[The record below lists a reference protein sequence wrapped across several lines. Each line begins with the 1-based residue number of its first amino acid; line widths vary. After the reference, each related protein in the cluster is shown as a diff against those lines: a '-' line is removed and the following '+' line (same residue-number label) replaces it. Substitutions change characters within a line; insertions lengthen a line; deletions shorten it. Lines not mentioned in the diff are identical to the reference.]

1 MSLLSNP
8 RPLAFVMNAP
18 VAANFSV
25 ANGLISISGL
35 TDAFP
40 KFSTLRLLTEG
51 LEESQVAQ
59 TSNFSV
65 AFTAANNT
73 TYALNV
79 TGVNTLTGLT
89 EARKVSFTSDATGT
103 AAEIAGALVNLVNSL
118 PFGATATGTG
128 TPVTISGP
136 ASLVVVN
143 AGNTTVTSGNATI
156 APNGTPSV
164 AITQSIAQSGTPSV
178 AIAGTTTVTITTAAA
193 HGLLPGDV
201 VNLALNAG
209 GTDTGF
215 IDLRPGANQTPALSV
230 TNVIIASVPTATTFT
245 LQGVQAGAI
254 GGGAYNGSNNDR
266 TLTITTLNVVTVTTL
281 AAHGL
286 VVGNAVSVS
295 GIATMT
301 VNGGASFTSLVR
313 SVPATDKLVL
323 LGAGNFST
331 NSGTIVITQVSQP
344 AKGYNYGTKVGTGV
358 NSEWR
363 AADGSGAV
371 TAGQGYTLL
380 GLEYANDVV
389 DSISIRQ
396 AQSQQVYIL
405 LNEGA
410 VGYGASVKALQEILN
425 NWAPNT
431 TLANPASI
439 AP

>member
-35 TDAFP
+35 TDALP

-65 AFTAANNT
+65 AFTAAAST

-89 EARKVSFTSDATGT
+89 EARKVSFTSGVTFS
-103 AAEIAGALVNLVNSL
+103 AAGIAAALVNLVNSL

-128 TPVTISGP
+128 TPVTISGL
-136 ASLVVVN
+136 ASLVVVD
-143 AGNTTVTSGNATI
+143 AGNTTVTSGNAVI
-156 APNGTPSV
+156 APNATPST
-164 AITQSIAQSGTPSV
+164 AITQSIALVAFPSV
-178 AIAGTTTVTITTAAA
+178 AQVSGVITVTTAAA

-201 VNLALNAG
+201 VDLG
-209 GTDTGF
+209 GTFTGF
-215 IDLRPGANQTPALSV
+215 TFTDVRPGALQTAIGTAS
-230 TNVIIASVPTATTFT
+230 NVIIASVPTATTFT
-245 LQGVQAGAI
+245 LQGIVGSGTHTAGT
-254 GGGAYNGSNNDR
+254 G
-266 TLTITTLNVVTVTTL
+266 TLTTKNVVTVTTL

-295 GIATMT
+295 GVATLT
-301 VNGGASFTSLVR
+301 VNGGAAFTSLVR

-323 LGAGNFST
+323 LGAGNGST
-331 NSGTIVITQVSQP
+331 NSGTIVITRIPQP

-371 TAGQGYTLL
+371 TANQGYTLL
-380 GLEYANDVV
+380 GLDYANDVV
-389 DSISIRQ
+389 DNISIRQ

-410 VGYGASVKALQEILN
+410 TGYGASVKALQEILS

>member
-25 ANGLISISGL
+25 ANGIINIAGL
-35 TDAFP
+35 TDALP
-40 KFSTLRLLTEG
+40 KFSSLRLLTDG

-59 TSNFSV
+59 PSVFSV
-65 AFTAANNT
+65 AFTAAAST
-73 TYALNV
+73 TYAINV
-79 TGVNTLTGLT
+79 TGVNTLTGLVET
-89 EARKVSFTSDATGT
+89 RPVSFTSDATGT
-103 AAEIAGALVNLVNSL
+103 AGEIAAGLVALVNAL
-118 PFGATATGTG
+118 PFGATATGSG

-136 ASLVVVN
+136 AGLLVVN
-143 AGNTTVTSGNATI
+143 AGNTTVTSGNATF

-164 AITQSIAQSGTPSV
+164 AITQSIAAASAPAV
-178 AIAGTTTVTITTAAA
+178 AGTTTVTVTTAAA

-201 VNLALNAG
+201 VNLAGAATFL
-209 GTDTGF
+209 F
-215 IDLRPGANQTPALSV
+215 IDTRPGSNQTASAGV
-230 TNVIIASVPTATTFT
+230 SNVVIASVPTPTTFT
-245 LQGVQAGAI
+245 LQGVEG
-254 GGGAYNGSNNDR
+254 NGLVDSGS
-266 TLTITTLNVVTVTTL
+266 LTITTVNVVTVTTL

-286 VVGNAVSVS
+286 VAGNAVSVS

-344 AKGYNYGTKVGTGV
+344 AKGYDYGTKVGTGV

-371 TAGQGYTLL
+371 TPGQGYTLL
-380 GLEYANDVV
+380 GLDYANDVV
-389 DSISIRQ
+389 DNISIRQ

-405 LNEGA
+405 LNESA
-410 VGYGASVKALQEILN
+410 AGYGASVKALQEILN
-425 NWAPNT
+425 NWSPNT

>member
-25 ANGLISISGL
+25 ANGIINIAGL
-35 TDAFP
+35 TDALP
-40 KFSTLRLLTEG
+40 KFSSLRLLTDG

-59 TSNFSV
+59 PSAFSV

-73 TYALNV
+73 TYAINV
-79 TGVNTLTGLT
+79 TGVNTLTGLVET
-89 EARKVSFTSDATGT
+89 RPVSFTSDATGT
-103 AAEIAGALVNLVNSL
+103 AGEIAAGLVALVNAL
-118 PFGATATGTG
+118 PFGATATGSG

-136 ASLVVVN
+136 AGLLVVN
-143 AGNTTVTSGNATI
+143 AGNTTVTSGNATF

-164 AITQSIAQSGTPSV
+164 AITQSIAPNGTPATAV
-178 AIAGTTTVTITTAAA
+178 AGTATVTVTTAAA

-201 VNLALNAG
+201 VDLAGAATFLFV
-209 GTDTGF
+209 DV
-215 IDLRPGANQTPALSV
+215 RPGSLQTAAATV
-230 TNVIIASVPTATTFT
+230 DNVIVASVPTSTTFT
-245 LQGVQAGAI
+245 LQGVRGN
-254 GGGAYNGSNNDR
+254 GGTNSG
-266 TLTITTLNVVTVTTL
+266 TLTITTKNVVTVTTL

-323 LGAGNFST
+323 LGAGNGST

-344 AKGYNYGTKVGTGV
+344 AKGYDYGTKVGSGV

-371 TAGQGYTLL
+371 TAAQGYTLL
-380 GLEYANDVV
+380 GLDYANDVV
-389 DSISIRQ
+389 DNISIRQ

-405 LNEGA
+405 LNESA
-410 VGYGASVKALQEILN
+410 AGYGDSVKALQEILN
-425 NWAPNT
+425 NWSPNT

>member
-25 ANGLISISGL
+25 ANGIINIAGL
-35 TDAFP
+35 TDALP
-40 KFSTLRLLTEG
+40 KFSSLRLLTDG

-59 TSNFSV
+59 PSAFSV

-73 TYALNV
+73 TYAINV
-79 TGVNTLTGLT
+79 TGVNTLTGLVET
-89 EARKVSFTSDATGT
+89 RPVSFTSDATGT
-103 AAEIAGALVNLVNSL
+103 AGEIAAGLVALVNAL
-118 PFGATATGTG
+118 PFGATATGSG

-136 ASLVVVN
+136 AGLLVVN
-143 AGNTTVTSGNATI
+143 AGNTTVTSGNATF
-156 APNGTPSV
+156 APNGTPSI
-164 AITQSIAQSGTPSV
+164 AITQSIAATGAPAV
-178 AIAGTTTVTITTAAA
+178 AGTTTVTVTTAAA

-201 VNLALNAG
+201 VDLAGAATFL
-209 GTDTGF
+209 F
-215 IDLRPGANQTPALSV
+215 IDTRPGSNQTASAGV
-230 TNVIIASVPTATTFT
+230 SNVVIASVPTPTTFT
-245 LQGVQAGAI
+245 LQGVEG
-254 GGGAYNGSNNDR
+254 NGLVDSGS
-266 TLTITTLNVVTVTTL
+266 LTITTVNVVTVTTL

-286 VVGNAVSVS
+286 VAGNAVSVS

-323 LGAGNFST
+323 LGAGNGST

-344 AKGYNYGTKVGTGV
+344 AKGYDYGTKVGSGV

-371 TAGQGYTLL
+371 TAAQGYTLL
-380 GLEYANDVV
+380 GLDYANDVV
-389 DSISIRQ
+389 DNISIRQ

-405 LNEGA
+405 LNESA
-410 VGYGASVKALQEILN
+410 AGYGDSVKALQEILN
-425 NWAPNT
+425 NWSPNT

>member
-40 KFSTLRLLTEG
+40 KFSTLRLLTDG

-65 AFTAANNT
+65 AFTAAAST

-89 EARKVSFTSDATGT
+89 EARKVSFTSGVTFS
-103 AAEIAGALVNLVNSL
+103 AAGIAAALVNLVNAL

-128 TPVTISGP
+128 TPVTISGA
-136 ASLVVVN
+136 ASLVVVD

-156 APNGTPSV
+156 APNGTASV
-164 AITQSIAQSGTPSV
+164 AITQVLNAAAAPAATPGAV
-178 AIAGTTTVTITTAAA
+178 VTITTAAA

-201 VNLALNAG
+201 VDLG
-209 GTDTGF
+209 GAFTGF
-215 IDLRPGANQTPALSV
+215 NFIDVRPGANQTASATV
-230 TNVIIASVPTATTFT
+230 SNVIVATVPTSTTFT
-245 LQGVQAGAI
+245 LQGVQGT
-254 GGGAYNGSNNDR
+254 GTHSSGTG
-266 TLTITTLNVVTVTTL
+266 TITTKNVVTVTTL
-281 AAHGL
+281 AAHNL
-286 VVGNAVSVS
+286 SVGNAVNVS
-295 GIATMT
+295 AIATLT

-323 LGAGNFST
+323 LGAGNGST
-331 NSGTIVITQVSQP
+331 NSGTIVITRIAQP
-344 AKGYNYGTKVGTGV
+344 AKGYSYGTKVGTGV

-371 TAGQGYTLL
+371 TANQGYTLL

-410 VGYGASVKALQEILN
+410 TGYGASVKALQEILN

-431 TLANPASI
+431 TLANPASV

>member
-18 VAANFSV
+18 VATNFSV

-40 KFSTLRLLTEG
+40 KFSTLRLLTDG

-65 AFTAANNT
+65 VFSAAAST

-89 EARKVSFTSDATGT
+89 EARKVSFTSGVTFSAAGIAT
-103 AAEIAGALVNLVNSL
+103 ALINLVKSL
-118 PFGATATGTG
+118 PFGATATGT
-128 TPVTISGP
+128 TSPFTISGA

-143 AGNTTVTSGNATI
+143 AGNTTVTSGNTI
-156 APNGTPSV
+156 SPAPS
-164 AITQSIAQSGTPSV
+164 AITQSITAVAFPAAAVSG
-178 AIAGTTTVTITTAAA
+178 TTVTITTAAA

-201 VNLALNAG
+201 VDLG
-209 GTDTGF
+209 GVFTGF
-215 IDLRPGANQTPALSV
+215 SFIDVRPGANQTGAGTVS
-230 TNVIIASVPTATTFT
+230 NVIVATVPSTTTFT
-245 LQGVQAGAI
+245 LQGVQGSGTHTAGT
-254 GGGAYNGSNNDR
+254 G
-266 TLTITTLNVVTVTTL
+266 TITTKNVVTVTS
-281 AAHGL
+281 ASHGL
-286 VVGNAVSVS
+286 SVGNAVTIS
-295 GIATMT
+295 GLVGLN
-301 VNGGASFTSLVR
+301 VNGGTSFTSLIR
-313 SVPATDKLVL
+313 SVPSTGSYVL
-323 LGAGNFST
+323 LGAGNGT
-331 NSGTIVITQVSQP
+331 ANSGTIAGALIPQP

-371 TAGQGYTLL
+371 TANQGYTLL

-405 LNEGA
+405 LNEA
-410 VGYGASVKALQEILN
+410 ATGYGASVKALQEILN

-431 TLANPASI
+431 TLANPASV

>member
-25 ANGLISISGL
+25 ANGIINIAGL
-35 TDAFP
+35 TDALP
-40 KFSTLRLLTEG
+40 KFSSLRLLTDG

-59 TSNFSV
+59 PSVFSV

-73 TYALNV
+73 TYAINV
-79 TGVNTLTGLT
+79 TGVNTLTGLVET
-89 EARKVSFTSDATGT
+89 RPVSFTSDATGT
-103 AAEIAGALVNLVNSL
+103 AGEIAAGLVALVNAL
-118 PFGATATGTG
+118 PFGATATGSG

-136 ASLVVVN
+136 AGLLVVN
-143 AGNTTVTSGNATI
+143 AGNTTVTSGNATF

-164 AITQSIAQSGTPSV
+164 AITQSIAAASAPAV
-178 AIAGTTTVTITTAAA
+178 AGTTTVTVTTAAA

-201 VNLALNAG
+201 VNLAGAATFL
-209 GTDTGF
+209 F
-215 IDLRPGANQTPALSV
+215 IDTRPGSNQTASAGV
-230 TNVIIASVPTATTFT
+230 SNVVIASVPTPTTFT
-245 LQGVQAGAI
+245 LQGVEG
-254 GGGAYNGSNNDR
+254 NGLVDSGS
-266 TLTITTLNVVTVTTL
+266 LTITTVNVVTVTTL

-286 VVGNAVSVS
+286 VAGNAVSVS

-344 AKGYNYGTKVGTGV
+344 AKGYDYGTKVGTGV

-371 TAGQGYTLL
+371 TAAQGYTLL
-380 GLEYANDVV
+380 GLDYANDVV
-389 DSISIRQ
+389 DNISIRQ

-405 LNEGA
+405 LNESA
-410 VGYGASVKALQEILN
+410 AGYGDSVKALQEILN
-425 NWAPNT
+425 NWSPNT

>member
-25 ANGLISISGL
+25 ANGIINIAGL
-35 TDAFP
+35 TDALP
-40 KFSTLRLLTEG
+40 KFSSLRLLTDG

-59 TSNFSV
+59 PSVFSV

-73 TYALNV
+73 TYAINV
-79 TGVNTLTGLT
+79 TGVNTLTGLVET
-89 EARKVSFTSDATGT
+89 RPVSFTSDATGT
-103 AAEIAGALVNLVNSL
+103 AGEIAAGLVALVNAL
-118 PFGATATGTG
+118 PFGATATGSG

-136 ASLVVVN
+136 AGLLVVN
-143 AGNTTVTSGNATI
+143 AGNTTVTSGNATF
-156 APNGTPSV
+156 APNGTPSI
-164 AITQSIAQSGTPSV
+164 AITQSIAAASAPAV
-178 AIAGTTTVTITTAAA
+178 AGTTTVTVTTAAA

-201 VNLALNAG
+201 VNLAGAATFL
-209 GTDTGF
+209 F
-215 IDLRPGANQTPALSV
+215 IDTRPGSNQTASAAV
-230 TNVIIASVPTATTFT
+230 SNVVIASVPTPTTFT
-245 LQGVQAGAI
+245 LQGVEG
-254 GGGAYNGSNNDR
+254 NGLVDSGS
-266 TLTITTLNVVTVTTL
+266 LTITTVNVVTVTTL

-286 VVGNAVSVS
+286 VAGNAVSVS

-344 AKGYNYGTKVGTGV
+344 AKGYDYGTKVGSGV

-371 TAGQGYTLL
+371 TAAQGYTLL
-380 GLEYANDVV
+380 GLDYANDVV
-389 DSISIRQ
+389 DNISIRQ

-405 LNEGA
+405 LNESA
-410 VGYGASVKALQEILN
+410 AGYGDSVKALQEILN
-425 NWAPNT
+425 NWSPNT

>member
-25 ANGLISISGL
+25 ANGIINIAGL
-35 TDAFP
+35 TDALP
-40 KFSTLRLLTEG
+40 KFSSLRLLTDG

-59 TSNFSV
+59 PSVFSV

-73 TYALNV
+73 TYAINV
-79 TGVNTLTGLT
+79 TGVNTLTGLVET
-89 EARKVSFTSDATGT
+89 RPVSFTSDATGT
-103 AAEIAGALVNLVNSL
+103 AGEIAAGLVALVNAL
-118 PFGATATGTG
+118 PFGATATGSG

-136 ASLVVVN
+136 AGLLVVN
-143 AGNTTVTSGNATI
+143 AGNTTVTSGNATF

-164 AITQSIAQSGTPSV
+164 AITQSIAPNGTPATAV
-178 AIAGTTTVTITTAAA
+178 AGTTTVTVTTAAA

-201 VNLALNAG
+201 VDLAGAATFL
-209 GTDTGF
+209 F
-215 IDLRPGANQTPALSV
+215 IDTRPGSLQTAAATV
-230 TNVIIASVPTATTFT
+230 NNVIVASVPTSTTFT
-245 LQGVQAGAI
+245 LQGVLGNGGTNSGA
-254 GGGAYNGSNNDR
+254 
-266 TLTITTLNVVTVTTL
+266 LTITTKNVVTVTTL

-286 VVGNAVSVS
+286 VAGNAVSVS
-295 GIATMT
+295 GIATLT

-323 LGAGNFST
+323 LGAGNGST

-344 AKGYNYGTKVGTGV
+344 AKGYDYGTKVGSGV

-380 GLEYANDVV
+380 GLDYANDVV
-389 DSISIRQ
+389 DNISIRQ

-410 VGYGASVKALQEILN
+410 AGYGDSVKALQEILN
-425 NWAPNT
+425 NWSPNT

>member
-25 ANGLISISGL
+25 ANGIINIAGL
-35 TDAFP
+35 TDALP
-40 KFSTLRLLTEG
+40 KFSSLRLLTDG

-59 TSNFSV
+59 PSAFSV

-73 TYALNV
+73 TYAINV
-79 TGVNTLTGLT
+79 TGVNTLTGLVET
-89 EARKVSFTSDATGT
+89 RPVSFTSDATGT
-103 AAEIAGALVNLVNSL
+103 AGEIAAGLVALVNAL
-118 PFGATATGTG
+118 PFGATATGSG

-136 ASLVVVN
+136 AGLLVVN
-143 AGNTTVTSGNATI
+143 AGNTTVTSGNATF

-164 AITQSIAQSGTPSV
+164 AITQSIAAASAPAV
-178 AIAGTTTVTITTAAA
+178 AGTTTVTVTTAAA

-201 VNLALNAG
+201 VNLAGAATFL
-209 GTDTGF
+209 F
-215 IDLRPGANQTPALSV
+215 IDTRPGSNQTASAGV
-230 TNVIIASVPTATTFT
+230 SNVVIASVPTPTTFT
-245 LQGVQAGAI
+245 LQGVEGNGLVDAG
-254 GGGAYNGSNNDR
+254 S
-266 TLTITTLNVVTVTTL
+266 LTITTVNVVTVTTL

-286 VVGNAVSVS
+286 VAGNAVSVS

-344 AKGYNYGTKVGTGV
+344 AKGYDYGTKVGTGV

-371 TAGQGYTLL
+371 TPGQGYTLL
-380 GLEYANDVV
+380 GLDYANDVV
-389 DSISIRQ
+389 DNISIRQ

-405 LNEGA
+405 LNESA
-410 VGYGASVKALQEILN
+410 AGYGDSVKALQEILN
-425 NWAPNT
+425 NWSPNT

>member
-25 ANGLISISGL
+25 ANGIINIAGL
-35 TDAFP
+35 TDALP
-40 KFSTLRLLTEG
+40 KFSSLRLLTDG

-59 TSNFSV
+59 PSVFSV

-73 TYALNV
+73 TYAINV
-79 TGVNTLTGLT
+79 TGVNTLTGLVET
-89 EARKVSFTSDATGT
+89 RPVSFTSDATGT
-103 AAEIAGALVNLVNSL
+103 AGEIAAGLVALVNAL
-118 PFGATATGTG
+118 PFGATATGSG

-136 ASLVVVN
+136 AGLLVVN
-143 AGNTTVTSGNATI
+143 AGNTTVTSGNATF
-156 APNGTPSV
+156 APNGTPSI
-164 AITQSIAQSGTPSV
+164 AITQSIAAASAPAV
-178 AIAGTTTVTITTAAA
+178 AGTTTVTVTTAAA

-201 VNLALNAG
+201 VNLAGAATFL
-209 GTDTGF
+209 F
-215 IDLRPGANQTPALSV
+215 IDTRPGSLQTAAATV
-230 TNVIIASVPTATTFT
+230 NNVIVASVPTSTTFT
-245 LQGVQAGAI
+245 LQGVRG
-254 GGGAYNGSNNDR
+254 NGSTNSGS
-266 TLTITTLNVVTVTTL
+266 LTITTKNVVTVTTL

-286 VVGNAVSVS
+286 AVGNAVNVS

-323 LGAGNFST
+323 LGAGNGST

-344 AKGYNYGTKVGTGV
+344 AKGYDYGTKVGSGV

-380 GLEYANDVV
+380 GLDYANDVV
-389 DSISIRQ
+389 DNISIRQ

-410 VGYGASVKALQEILN
+410 AGYGDSVKALQEILN
-425 NWAPNT
+425 NWSPNT

>member
-25 ANGLISISGL
+25 ANGIINIAGL
-35 TDAFP
+35 TDALP
-40 KFSTLRLLTEG
+40 KFSSLRLLTDG

-59 TSNFSV
+59 PSAFSV

-73 TYALNV
+73 TYAINV
-79 TGVNTLTGLT
+79 TGVNTLTGLVET
-89 EARKVSFTSDATGT
+89 RPVSFTSDATGT
-103 AAEIAGALVNLVNSL
+103 AGEIAAGLVALVNAL
-118 PFGATATGTG
+118 PFGATATGSG

-136 ASLVVVN
+136 AGLLVVN
-143 AGNTTVTSGNATI
+143 AGNTTVTSGNATF
-156 APNGTPSV
+156 APNGTPSI
-164 AITQSIAQSGTPSV
+164 AITQSIAATGAPAV
-178 AIAGTTTVTITTAAA
+178 AGTTTVTVTTAAA

-201 VNLALNAG
+201 VNLAGAATFL
-209 GTDTGF
+209 F
-215 IDLRPGANQTPALSV
+215 IDTRPGSNQTASAGV
-230 TNVIIASVPTATTFT
+230 SNVVIASVPTPTTFT
-245 LQGVQAGAI
+245 LQGVEG
-254 GGGAYNGSNNDR
+254 NGLVDSGS
-266 TLTITTLNVVTVTTL
+266 LTITTVNVVTVTTL

-313 SVPATDKLVL
+313 SVPAADKLVL
-323 LGAGNFST
+323 LGAGNGST

-344 AKGYNYGTKVGTGV
+344 AKGYDYGTKVGSGV

-371 TAGQGYTLL
+371 TAAQGYTLL
-380 GLEYANDVV
+380 GLDYANDVV
-389 DSISIRQ
+389 DNISIRQ

-405 LNEGA
+405 LNESA
-410 VGYGASVKALQEILN
+410 AGYGDSVKALQEILN
-425 NWAPNT
+425 NWSPNT

>member
-65 AFTAANNT
+65 AFTAAAST
-73 TYALNV
+73 TYAINV

-89 EARKVSFTSDATGT
+89 ESRQVSFTSGVTFS
-103 AAEIAGALVNLVNSL
+103 AAGIAGALVNLVNSL

-136 ASLVVVN
+136 ASLVVAD
-143 AGNTTVTSGNATI
+143 AGNTTVTSANATI

-164 AITQSIAQSGTPSV
+164 AITQSIAPSGTAALAV
-178 AIAGTTTVTITTAAA
+178 AGTTTVTVTTSAA

-201 VNLALNAG
+201 VDLAGAATFL
-209 GTDTGF
+209 F
-215 IDLRPGANQTPALSV
+215 IDTRPGGNQTPVATAS
-230 TNVIIASVPTATTFT
+230 NVIVATVPTSTTFT
-245 LQGVQAGAI
+245 LQGVQGN
-254 GGGAYNGSNNDR
+254 GGTNSG
-266 TLTITTLNVVTVTTL
+266 TLTITTKNVVTVTTL

-286 VVGNAVSVS
+286 SVGNAVNVS
-295 GIATMT
+295 GIATLT

-323 LGAGNFST
+323 LGAGNGST
-331 NSGTIVITQVSQP
+331 NSGTIVITQIAQP

-380 GLEYANDVV
+380 GLEYANDVA

>member
-25 ANGLISISGL
+25 ANGIINIAGL
-35 TDAFP
+35 TDALP
-40 KFSTLRLLTEG
+40 KFSSLRLLTDG

-59 TSNFSV
+59 PSAFSV

-73 TYALNV
+73 TYAINV
-79 TGVNTLTGLT
+79 TGVNTLTGLVET
-89 EARKVSFTSDATGT
+89 RPVSFTSDATGT
-103 AAEIAGALVNLVNSL
+103 AGEIAAGLVALVNAL
-118 PFGATATGTG
+118 PFGATATGSG

-136 ASLVVVN
+136 AGLLVVN
-143 AGNTTVTSGNATI
+143 AGNTTVTSGNATF
-156 APNGTPSV
+156 APNGTPSI
-164 AITQSIAQSGTPSV
+164 AITQSIAAASAPAV
-178 AIAGTTTVTITTAAA
+178 AGTTTVTVTTAAA

-201 VNLALNAG
+201 VNLAGAATFL
-209 GTDTGF
+209 F
-215 IDLRPGANQTPALSV
+215 IDTRPGSNQTASAGV
-230 TNVIIASVPTATTFT
+230 SNVVIASVPTPTTFT
-245 LQGVQAGAI
+245 LQGVEG
-254 GGGAYNGSNNDR
+254 NGLVDSGS
-266 TLTITTLNVVTVTTL
+266 LTITTKNVVTVTTL

-323 LGAGNFST
+323 LGAGNGST

-344 AKGYNYGTKVGTGV
+344 AKGYDYGTKVGSGV

-380 GLEYANDVV
+380 GLDYANDVV
-389 DSISIRQ
+389 DNISIRQ

-405 LNEGA
+405 LNESA
-410 VGYGASVKALQEILN
+410 AGYGDSVKALQEILN
-425 NWAPNT
+425 NWSPNT

>member
-25 ANGLISISGL
+25 ANGIINIAGL
-35 TDAFP
+35 TDALP
-40 KFSTLRLLTEG
+40 KFSSLRLLTDG

-59 TSNFSV
+59 PSVFSV

-73 TYALNV
+73 TYAINV
-79 TGVNTLTGLT
+79 TGVNTLTGLVET
-89 EARKVSFTSDATGT
+89 RPVSFTSDATGT
-103 AAEIAGALVNLVNSL
+103 AGEIAAGLVALVNAL
-118 PFGATATGTG
+118 PFGATATGSG

-136 ASLVVVN
+136 AGLLVVN
-143 AGNTTVTSGNATI
+143 AGNTTVTSGNATF
-156 APNGTPSV
+156 APNGTPSI
-164 AITQSIAQSGTPSV
+164 AITQSIAAASAPAV
-178 AIAGTTTVTITTAAA
+178 AGTTTVTVTTAAA

-201 VNLALNAG
+201 VNLAGAATFL
-209 GTDTGF
+209 F
-215 IDLRPGANQTPALSV
+215 IDTRPGSNQTASAGV
-230 TNVIIASVPTATTFT
+230 SNVVIASVPTPTTFT
-245 LQGVQAGAI
+245 LQGVEG
-254 GGGAYNGSNNDR
+254 NGLVDSGS
-266 TLTITTLNVVTVTTL
+266 LTITTVNVVTVTTL

-323 LGAGNFST
+323 LGAGNGST

-344 AKGYNYGTKVGTGV
+344 AKGYDYGTKVGSGV

-371 TAGQGYTLL
+371 TAAQGYTLL
-380 GLEYANDVV
+380 GLDYANDVV
-389 DSISIRQ
+389 DNISIRQ

-405 LNEGA
+405 LNESA
-410 VGYGASVKALQEILN
+410 AGYGDSVKALQEILN
-425 NWAPNT
+425 NWSPNT

>member
-18 VAANFSV
+18 VATNFSV

-35 TDAFP
+35 TDALP

-65 AFTAANNT
+65 AFTAAAST

-89 EARKVSFTSDATGT
+89 EARKVSFTSGVTFS
-103 AAEIAGALVNLVNSL
+103 AAGIAAALVNLVNSL
-118 PFGATATGTG
+118 PFGATATGTSS
-128 TPVTISGP
+128 PVTISGP
-136 ASLVVVN
+136 AGLVVSNV
-143 AGNTTVTSGNATI
+143 GNTTVTSGNPVI
-156 APNGTPSV
+156 APNATPGT
-164 AITQSIAQSGTPSV
+164 AITQVLNAAAAP
-178 AIAGTTTVTITTAAA
+178 AAAGTTTVTITTAAA

-201 VNLALNAG
+201 VDLG
-209 GTDTGF
+209 GAFTGF
-215 IDLRPGANQTPALSV
+215 TFTDVRPGALQTAIGTAS
-230 TNVIIASVPTATTFT
+230 NVIVATVPTSTTFT
-245 LQGVQAGAI
+245 LQGIIGAGTHAS
-254 GGGAYNGSNNDR
+254 GTG
-266 TLTITTLNVVTVTTL
+266 TITTKNVVTVTTL

-286 VVGNAVSVS
+286 VAGNAVSVS
-295 GIATMT
+295 DIATMT
-301 VNGGASFTSLVR
+301 VNGGAAFTSLVR

-323 LGAGNFST
+323 LGAANAST
-331 NSGTIVITQVSQP
+331 NTGTIVITRIPQP

-380 GLEYANDVV
+380 GLDYANDVV
-389 DSISIRQ
+389 DNISIRQ

-410 VGYGASVKALQEILN
+410 TGYGASVKALQEILS

>member
-18 VAANFSV
+18 VATNFSV

-35 TDAFP
+35 TDALP
-40 KFSTLRLLTEG
+40 KFSTLRLLTDG

-65 AFTAANNT
+65 AFTAAAST

-89 EARKVSFTSDATGT
+89 EARKVSFTSGVTFS
-103 AAEIAGALVNLVNSL
+103 AAGIAAALVNLVNSL

-128 TPVTISGP
+128 TPVTISGL

-143 AGNTTVTSGNATI
+143 AGNTTVTSGNAVI
-156 APNGTPSV
+156 APNATAST
-164 AITQSIAQSGTPSV
+164 AITQSIAPNGTAATAV
-178 AIAGTTTVTITTAAA
+178 AGTATVTVTTAAA

-201 VNLALNAG
+201 VDLAGAATFLFV
-209 GTDTGF
+209 DV
-215 IDLRPGANQTPALSV
+215 RPGSLQTAAASV
-230 TNVIIASVPTATTFT
+230 DNVIVASVPTSTTFT
-245 LQGVQAGAI
+245 LQGVRG
-254 GGGAYNGSNNDR
+254 NGSSNSG
-266 TLTITTLNVVTVTTL
+266 TLTITTKNVVTVTTL

-295 GIATMT
+295 GVATLT
-301 VNGGASFTSLVR
+301 VNGGAAFTSLVR
-313 SVPATDKLVL
+313 SVPSTTSLVL
-323 LGAGNFST
+323 LGAGNGST
-331 NSGTIVITQVSQP
+331 NSGTIVITQIAQP

-380 GLEYANDVV
+380 GLDYANDVV
-389 DSISIRQ
+389 DNISIRQ

-410 VGYGASVKALQEILN
+410 TGYGASVKALQEILS

>member
-51 LEESQVAQ
+51 LEESQIAQ

-65 AFTAANNT
+65 AFTAAAST

-89 EARKVSFTSDATGT
+89 EARQVSFTSGT
-103 AAEIAGALVNLVNSL
+103 TFSAAGIAGALVNLVNAL

-136 ASLVVVN
+136 ASLVVVD
-143 AGNTTVTSGNATI
+143 AGNTTVTSANATI
-156 APNGTPSV
+156 APNGTAAV
-164 AITQSIAQSGTPSV
+164 AITQSIAPSGTAALAV
-178 AIAGTTTVTITTAAA
+178 AGTTTVTVTTAAA

-201 VNLALNAG
+201 VDLAGAATFL
-209 GTDTGF
+209 F
-215 IDLRPGANQTPALSV
+215 IDTRPGSNQTAVATASSV
-230 TNVIIASVPTATTFT
+230 IVATVPTSTTFT
-245 LQGVQAGAI
+245 LQGVQGN
-254 GGGAYNGSNNDR
+254 GGTNSG
-266 TLTITTLNVVTVTTL
+266 TLTITTKNVVTVTTL

-286 VVGNAVSVS
+286 SVGNAVNVS
-295 GIATMT
+295 AIATLT

-323 LGAGNFST
+323 LGAGNGST
-331 NSGTIVITQVSQP
+331 NSGTIVITQIAQP

-371 TAGQGYTLL
+371 TANQGYTLL

-410 VGYGASVKALQEILN
+410 TGYGASVKALQEILN

>member
-40 KFSTLRLLTEG
+40 KFSTLRLLTDG

-65 AFTAANNT
+65 AFTAANST

-128 TPVTISGP
+128 SPVTISGP
-136 ASLVVVN
+136 ASLVVVD

-164 AITQSIAQSGTPSV
+164 AITQSIAPSGTAALAV
-178 AIAGTTTVTITTAAA
+178 AGTTTVTVTTSAA

-201 VNLALNAG
+201 VDLAGAATFL
-209 GTDTGF
+209 F
-215 IDLRPGANQTPALSV
+215 IDTRPGSNQTAAATVS
-230 TNVIIASVPTATTFT
+230 NVIVATVPTATTFT
-245 LQGVQAGAI
+245 LQGVLGN
-254 GGGAYNGSNNDR
+254 GGTNSG
-266 TLTITTLNVVTVTTL
+266 TLTITTKNVVTVTTL

-286 VVGNAVSVS
+286 SVGNAVNVS
-295 GIATMT
+295 GIATLT

-323 LGAGNFST
+323 LGAGNGST
-331 NSGTIVITQVSQP
+331 NSGTIVITQIAQP

>member
-18 VAANFSV
+18 VATNFSV

-35 TDAFP
+35 TDALP

-59 TSNFSV
+59 PSAFSV
-65 AFTAANNT
+65 VFSATAST

-89 EARKVSFTSDATGT
+89 EARKVSFTSGVTFS
-103 AAEIAGALVNLVNSL
+103 AAGIAAALVNLVNSL
-118 PFGATATGTG
+118 PFGATATGTSS
-128 TPVTISGP
+128 PVTISGP
-136 ASLVVVN
+136 AGLLVSNV
-143 AGNTTVTSGNATI
+143 GNTTVTSGNAVI
-156 APNGTPSV
+156 APNATPST
-164 AITQSIAQSGTPSV
+164 AITQSIAPNGT
-178 AIAGTTTVTITTAAA
+178 AGTAVAGTATVTVTTAAA

-201 VNLALNAG
+201 VDLAGAATFLFV
-209 GTDTGF
+209 DV
-215 IDLRPGANQTPALSV
+215 RPGSLQTAAASV
-230 TNVIIASVPTATTFT
+230 DNVIVASVPTSTTFT
-245 LQGVQAGAI
+245 LQGVRG
-254 GGGAYNGSNNDR
+254 NGSTNTG
-266 TLTITTLNVVTVTTL
+266 TLTITTKNVVTVTTL

-295 GIATMT
+295 GVATLT
-301 VNGGASFTSLVR
+301 VNGGAAFTSLVR

-323 LGAGNFST
+323 LGAGNGST
-331 NSGTIVITQVSQP
+331 NSGTIVITQIAQP

-371 TAGQGYTLL
+371 TANQGYTLL

-389 DSISIRQ
+389 DNISIRQ

-410 VGYGASVKALQEILN
+410 TGYGASVKALQEILS

>member
-65 AFTAANNT
+65 AFTAANST

-164 AITQSIAQSGTPSV
+164 AITQSIAPNGTPATAV
-178 AIAGTTTVTITTAAA
+178 AGTTTVTVTTSAA

-201 VNLALNAG
+201 VDLAGAATFL
-209 GTDTGF
+209 F
-215 IDLRPGANQTPALSV
+215 IDTRPGSNQTAAATVS
-230 TNVIIASVPTATTFT
+230 NVIVATVPTATTFT
-245 LQGVQAGAI
+245 LQGVLGN
-254 GGGAYNGSNNDR
+254 GGTNSG
-266 TLTITTLNVVTVTTL
+266 TLTITTKNVVTVTTL

-286 VVGNAVSVS
+286 SVGNAVNVS
-295 GIATMT
+295 GILTLT

-323 LGAGNFST
+323 LGAGNGST
-331 NSGTIVITQVSQP
+331 NSGTIVITQIPQP

-410 VGYGASVKALQEILN
+410 VGYGASVKALQEMLN

>member
-25 ANGLISISGL
+25 ANGIINIAGL
-35 TDAFP
+35 TDALP
-40 KFSTLRLLTEG
+40 KFSSLRLLTDG

-59 TSNFSV
+59 PSVFSV

-73 TYALNV
+73 TYAINV
-79 TGVNTLTGLT
+79 TGVNTLTGLVET
-89 EARKVSFTSDATGT
+89 RPVSFTSDATGT
-103 AAEIAGALVNLVNSL
+103 AGEIAAGLVALVNAL
-118 PFGATATGTG
+118 PFGATATGSG

-136 ASLVVVN
+136 AGLLVVN
-143 AGNTTVTSGNATI
+143 AGNTTVTSGNATF

-164 AITQSIAQSGTPSV
+164 AITQSIAPNGTPATAVS
-178 AIAGTTTVTITTAAA
+178 GTTTVTVTTAAA

-201 VNLALNAG
+201 VNLAGAATFL
-209 GTDTGF
+209 F
-215 IDLRPGANQTPALSV
+215 IDTRPGSLQTAAATV
-230 TNVIIASVPTATTFT
+230 NNVIVASVPTSTTFT
-245 LQGVQAGAI
+245 LQGVRG
-254 GGGAYNGSNNDR
+254 NGSTNSGS
-266 TLTITTLNVVTVTTL
+266 LTITTKNVVTVTTL

-286 VVGNAVSVS
+286 AVGNAVNVS

-323 LGAGNFST
+323 LGAGNGST

-344 AKGYNYGTKVGTGV
+344 AKGYDYGTKVGSGV

-380 GLEYANDVV
+380 GLDYANDVV
-389 DSISIRQ
+389 DNISIRQ

-410 VGYGASVKALQEILN
+410 AGYGDSVKALQEILN
-425 NWAPNT
+425 NWSPNT

>member
-25 ANGLISISGL
+25 ANGIINIAGL
-35 TDAFP
+35 TDALP
-40 KFSTLRLLTEG
+40 KFSSLRLLTDG

-59 TSNFSV
+59 PSVFSV
-65 AFTAANNT
+65 AFSAANNT
-73 TYALNV
+73 TYAINV
-79 TGVNTLTGLT
+79 TGVNTLTGLVET
-89 EARKVSFTSDATGT
+89 RPVSFTSDATGT
-103 AAEIAGALVNLVNSL
+103 AGEIAAGLVALVNAL
-118 PFGATATGTG
+118 PFGATATGSG

-136 ASLVVVN
+136 AGLLVVN
-143 AGNTTVTSGNATI
+143 AGNTTVTSGNATF

-164 AITQSIAQSGTPSV
+164 AITQSIAPNGTPATAV
-178 AIAGTTTVTITTAAA
+178 AGTTTVTVTTAAA

-201 VNLALNAG
+201 VDLAGAATFL
-209 GTDTGF
+209 F
-215 IDLRPGANQTPALSV
+215 IDTRPGSLQTAAATV
-230 TNVIIASVPTATTFT
+230 NNVIVASVPTSTTFT
-245 LQGVQAGAI
+245 LQGVLGNGGTNSGA
-254 GGGAYNGSNNDR
+254 
-266 TLTITTLNVVTVTTL
+266 LTITTKNVVTVTTL

-286 VVGNAVSVS
+286 VAGNAVSVS
-295 GIATMT
+295 GIATLT

-323 LGAGNFST
+323 LGAGNGST

-344 AKGYNYGTKVGTGV
+344 AKGYDYGTKVGSGV

-380 GLEYANDVV
+380 GLDYANDVV
-389 DSISIRQ
+389 DNISIRQ

-410 VGYGASVKALQEILN
+410 AGYGDSVKALQEILN
-425 NWAPNT
+425 NWSPNT

>member
-25 ANGLISISGL
+25 ANGIINIAGL
-35 TDAFP
+35 TDALP
-40 KFSTLRLLTEG
+40 KFSSLRLLTDG

-59 TSNFSV
+59 PSVFSV

-73 TYALNV
+73 TYAINV
-79 TGVNTLTGLT
+79 TGVNTLTGLVET
-89 EARKVSFTSDATGT
+89 RPVSFTSDATGT
-103 AAEIAGALVNLVNSL
+103 AGEIAAGLVALVNAL
-118 PFGATATGTG
+118 PFGATATGSG

-136 ASLVVVN
+136 AGLLVVN
-143 AGNTTVTSGNATI
+143 AGNTTVTSGNATF
-156 APNGTPSV
+156 APNGTPSI
-164 AITQSIAQSGTPSV
+164 AITQSIAAASAPAV
-178 AIAGTTTVTITTAAA
+178 AGTTTVTVTTAAA

-201 VNLALNAG
+201 VNLAGAATFL
-209 GTDTGF
+209 F
-215 IDLRPGANQTPALSV
+215 IDTRPGSNQTASAGV
-230 TNVIIASVPTATTFT
+230 SNVVIASVPTPTTFT
-245 LQGVQAGAI
+245 LQGVEG
-254 GGGAYNGSNNDR
+254 NGLVDSGS
-266 TLTITTLNVVTVTTL
+266 LTITTVNVVTVTTL

-286 VVGNAVSVS
+286 VAGNAVSVS

-344 AKGYNYGTKVGTGV
+344 AKGYDYGTKVGSGV

-371 TAGQGYTLL
+371 TAAQGYTLL
-380 GLEYANDVV
+380 GLDYANDVV
-389 DSISIRQ
+389 DNISIRQ

-405 LNEGA
+405 LNESA
-410 VGYGASVKALQEILN
+410 AGYGDSVKALQEILN
-425 NWAPNT
+425 NWSPNT

>member
-164 AITQSIAQSGTPSV
+164 AITQSISPSGTAALAV
-178 AIAGTTTVTITTAAA
+178 AGTTTVTVTTSAA

-201 VNLALNAG
+201 VDLAGAATFL
-209 GTDTGF
+209 F
-215 IDLRPGANQTPALSV
+215 IDTRPGSNQTAAATVS
-230 TNVIIASVPTATTFT
+230 NVIVATVPTATTFT
-245 LQGVQAGAI
+245 LQGVLGN
-254 GGGAYNGSNNDR
+254 GGTNSG
-266 TLTITTLNVVTVTTL
+266 TLTITTKNVVTVTTL

-286 VVGNAVSVS
+286 SVGNAVNVS
-295 GIATMT
+295 GIATLT

-323 LGAGNFST
+323 LGAGNGST
-331 NSGTIVITQVSQP
+331 NSGTIVITQIAQP

>member
-65 AFTAANNT
+65 AFTAANTT
-73 TYALNV
+73 TYAINV

-89 EARKVSFTSDATGT
+89 ESRQVSYTSDATAT
-103 AAEIAGALVNLVNSL
+103 AGEIAGALVNLVNSL

-136 ASLVVVN
+136 ASLVVAN
-143 AGNTTVTSGNATI
+143 AGNTTVTSANATI

-164 AITQSIAQSGTPSV
+164 AITQSIAPSGTAALAV
-178 AIAGTTTVTITTAAA
+178 AGTTTVTVTTAAA

-201 VNLALNAG
+201 VDLAGAATFL
-209 GTDTGF
+209 F
-215 IDLRPGANQTPALSV
+215 IDTRPGGNQTAVATAS
-230 TNVIIASVPTATTFT
+230 NVIVATVPTATTFT
-245 LQGVQAGAI
+245 LQGVQGN
-254 GGGAYNGSNNDR
+254 GGTNSG
-266 TLTITTLNVVTVTTL
+266 TLTITTKNVVTVTTL

-286 VVGNAVSVS
+286 SVGNAVNVS
-295 GIATMT
+295 AIATLT

-323 LGAGNFST
+323 LGAGNGST
-331 NSGTIVITQVSQP
+331 NSGTIVITQIAQP

-410 VGYGASVKALQEILN
+410 TGYGASVKALQEILN

>member
-18 VAANFSV
+18 VATNFSV

-40 KFSTLRLLTEG
+40 KFSTLRLLTDG

-89 EARKVSFTSDATGT
+89 ESRKVSFTSDATGT
-103 AAEIAGALVNLVNSL
+103 AAEIAAALVNLVNAL

-128 TPVTISGP
+128 TPVTISGA

-156 APNGTPSV
+156 APNGTAST
-164 AITQSIAQSGTPSV
+164 AITQSIAPNGTAATAV
-178 AIAGTTTVTITTAAA
+178 AGSTTVTVTTAAA

-201 VNLALNAG
+201 VDLAGAATFLFV
-209 GTDTGF
+209 DV
-215 IDLRPGANQTPALSV
+215 RPGGNQTAVATAS
-230 TNVIIASVPTATTFT
+230 NVIVATVPTATTFT
-245 LQGVQAGAI
+245 LQGVQGN
-254 GGGAYNGSNNDR
+254 GGSNSG
-266 TLTITTLNVVTVTTL
+266 TLTITTKNVVTVTTL

-286 VVGNAVSVS
+286 SVGNAVNVS
-295 GIATMT
+295 AIATLT

-323 LGAGNFST
+323 LGAGNGST
-331 NSGTIVITQVSQP
+331 NSGTIVITQIAQP
-344 AKGYNYGTKVGTGV
+344 AKGYSYGTKVGTGV

-380 GLEYANDVV
+380 GLDYANDVV

-410 VGYGASVKALQEILN
+410 TGYGASVKALQEILN

-431 TLANPASI
+431 TLANPASV

>member
-65 AFTAANNT
+65 AFTAANST

-164 AITQSIAQSGTPSV
+164 AITQSIAPSGTAALAV
-178 AIAGTTTVTITTAAA
+178 AGTTTVTVTTSAA

-201 VNLALNAG
+201 VDLAGAATFL
-209 GTDTGF
+209 F
-215 IDLRPGANQTPALSV
+215 IDTRPGSNQTAAATVS
-230 TNVIIASVPTATTFT
+230 NVIVATVPTATTFT
-245 LQGVQAGAI
+245 LQGVLGN
-254 GGGAYNGSNNDR
+254 GGTNSG
-266 TLTITTLNVVTVTTL
+266 TLTITTKNVVTVTTL

-286 VVGNAVSVS
+286 SVGNAVNVS
-295 GIATMT
+295 GIATLT

-323 LGAGNFST
+323 LGAGNGST
-331 NSGTIVITQVSQP
+331 NSGTIVITQIAQP

>member
-25 ANGLISISGL
+25 ANGIINIAGL
-35 TDAFP
+35 TDALP
-40 KFSTLRLLTEG
+40 KFSSLRLLTDG

-59 TSNFSV
+59 PSAFSV

-73 TYALNV
+73 TYAINV
-79 TGVNTLTGLT
+79 TGVNTLTGLVET
-89 EARKVSFTSDATGT
+89 RPVSFTSDATGT
-103 AAEIAGALVNLVNSL
+103 AGEIAAGLVALVNAL
-118 PFGATATGTG
+118 PFGATATGSG

-136 ASLVVVN
+136 AGLLVVN
-143 AGNTTVTSGNATI
+143 AGNTTVTSGNATF
-156 APNGTPSV
+156 APNGTPSI
-164 AITQSIAQSGTPSV
+164 AITQSIAATGAPAV
-178 AIAGTTTVTITTAAA
+178 AGTTTVTVTTAAA

-201 VNLALNAG
+201 VDLAGAATFL
-209 GTDTGF
+209 F
-215 IDLRPGANQTPALSV
+215 IDTRPGSNQTASAGV
-230 TNVIIASVPTATTFT
+230 SNVVIASVPTPTTFT
-245 LQGVQAGAI
+245 LQGVEG
-254 GGGAYNGSNNDR
+254 NGLVDSGS
-266 TLTITTLNVVTVTTL
+266 LTITTKNVVTVTTL

-323 LGAGNFST
+323 LGAGNGST

-344 AKGYNYGTKVGTGV
+344 AKGYDYGTKVGTGV

-371 TAGQGYTLL
+371 TAAQGYTLL
-380 GLEYANDVV
+380 GLDYANDVV
-389 DSISIRQ
+389 DNISIRQ

-405 LNEGA
+405 LNESA
-410 VGYGASVKALQEILN
+410 AGYGDSVKALQEILN
-425 NWAPNT
+425 NWSPNT

>member
-25 ANGLISISGL
+25 ANGIINIAGL
-35 TDAFP
+35 TDALP
-40 KFSTLRLLTEG
+40 KFSSLRLLTDG

-59 TSNFSV
+59 PSAFSV

-73 TYALNV
+73 TYAINV
-79 TGVNTLTGLT
+79 TGVNTLTGLVET
-89 EARKVSFTSDATGT
+89 RPVSFTSDATGT
-103 AAEIAGALVNLVNSL
+103 AGEIAAGLVALVNAL
-118 PFGATATGTG
+118 PFGATATGSG

-136 ASLVVVN
+136 AGLLVVN
-143 AGNTTVTSGNATI
+143 AGNTTVTSGNATF
-156 APNGTPSV
+156 APNGTPSI
-164 AITQSIAQSGTPSV
+164 AITQSIAATGAPAV
-178 AIAGTTTVTITTAAA
+178 AGTTTVTVTTAAA

-201 VNLALNAG
+201 VNLAGAATFL
-209 GTDTGF
+209 F
-215 IDLRPGANQTPALSV
+215 IDTRPGSNQTASAGV
-230 TNVIIASVPTATTFT
+230 SNVVIASVPTPTTFT
-245 LQGVQAGAI
+245 LQGVEG
-254 GGGAYNGSNNDR
+254 NGLVDSGS
-266 TLTITTLNVVTVTTL
+266 LTITTVNVVTVTTL

-286 VVGNAVSVS
+286 VAGNAVSVS

-344 AKGYNYGTKVGTGV
+344 AKGYDYGTKVGSGV

-371 TAGQGYTLL
+371 TAAQGYTLL
-380 GLEYANDVV
+380 GLDYANDVV
-389 DSISIRQ
+389 DNISIRQ

-405 LNEGA
+405 LNESA
-410 VGYGASVKALQEILN
+410 AGYGDSVKALQEILN
-425 NWAPNT
+425 NWSPNT

>member
-1 MSLLSNP
+1 
-8 RPLAFVMNAP
+8 MNAP
-18 VAANFSV
+18 VATNFSV

-35 TDAFP
+35 TDALP
-40 KFSTLRLLTEG
+40 KFSTLRLLTDG

-65 AFTAANNT
+65 AFTAAAST

-89 EARKVSFTSDATGT
+89 EARKVSFTSGVTFS
-103 AAEIAGALVNLVNSL
+103 AAGIAAALVNLVNSL

-128 TPVTISGP
+128 TPVTISGL

-143 AGNTTVTSGNATI
+143 AGNTTVTSGNAVI
-156 APNGTPSV
+156 APNATAST
-164 AITQSIAQSGTPSV
+164 AITQSIAPNGTAATAV
-178 AIAGTTTVTITTAAA
+178 AGTATVTVTTAAA

-201 VNLALNAG
+201 VDLAGAATFLFV
-209 GTDTGF
+209 DV
-215 IDLRPGANQTPALSV
+215 RPGSLQTAAASV
-230 TNVIIASVPTATTFT
+230 DNVIVASVPTSTTFT
-245 LQGVQAGAI
+245 LQGVRG
-254 GGGAYNGSNNDR
+254 NGSSNSG
-266 TLTITTLNVVTVTTL
+266 TLTITTKNVVTVTTL

-295 GIATMT
+295 GVATLT
-301 VNGGASFTSLVR
+301 VNGGAAFTSLVR
-313 SVPATDKLVL
+313 SVPSTTSLVL
-323 LGAGNFST
+323 LGAGNGST
-331 NSGTIVITQVSQP
+331 NSGTIVITQIAQP

-380 GLEYANDVV
+380 GLDYANDVV
-389 DSISIRQ
+389 DNISIRQ

-410 VGYGASVKALQEILN
+410 TGYGASVKALQEILS

>member
-65 AFTAANNT
+65 AFTANAST

-89 EARKVSFTSDATGT
+89 EARQVSFTSGVTFS
-103 AAEIAGALVNLVNSL
+103 AAGIAAALVNLVNAL

-128 TPVTISGP
+128 TPITISGP

-164 AITQSIAQSGTPSV
+164 AITQVLNAAAAPAG
-178 AIAGTTTVTITTAAA
+178 AAGTTTVTITTAAP

-201 VNLALNAG
+201 VDLG
-209 GTDTGF
+209 GAFTGF
-215 IDLRPGANQTPALSV
+215 SFIDVRPGANQTASATV
-230 TNVIIASVPTATTFT
+230 SNVIVATVPTATTFT
-245 LQGVQAGAI
+245 LQGVQGT
-254 GGGAYNGSNNDR
+254 GTHGSG
-266 TLTITTLNVVTVTTL
+266 TGTITTKNVVTVTTL
-281 AAHGL
+281 SAHGL
-286 VVGNAVSVS
+286 SVGNAVNVS
-295 GIATMT
+295 GILTLT

-323 LGAGNFST
+323 LGAGNGST
-331 NSGTIVITQVSQP
+331 NSGTIVITQIAQP

-425 NWAPNT
+425 NWVPNT

>member
-25 ANGLISISGL
+25 ANGIINIAGL
-35 TDAFP
+35 TDALP
-40 KFSTLRLLTEG
+40 KFSSLRLLTDG

-59 TSNFSV
+59 PSAFSV

-73 TYALNV
+73 TYAINV
-79 TGVNTLTGLT
+79 TGVNTLTGLVET
-89 EARKVSFTSDATGT
+89 RPVSFTSDATGT
-103 AAEIAGALVNLVNSL
+103 AGEIAAGLVALVNAL
-118 PFGATATGTG
+118 PFGATATGSG

-136 ASLVVVN
+136 AGLLVVN
-143 AGNTTVTSGNATI
+143 AGNTTVTSGNATF
-156 APNGTPSV
+156 APNGTPSI
-164 AITQSIAQSGTPSV
+164 AITQSIAAASAPAV
-178 AIAGTTTVTITTAAA
+178 AGTTTVTVTTAAA

-201 VNLALNAG
+201 VNLAGAATFL
-209 GTDTGF
+209 F
-215 IDLRPGANQTPALSV
+215 IDTRPGSNQTASAGV
-230 TNVIIASVPTATTFT
+230 SNVVIASVPTPTTFT
-245 LQGVQAGAI
+245 LQGVEG
-254 GGGAYNGSNNDR
+254 NGLVDSGS
-266 TLTITTLNVVTVTTL
+266 LTITTVNVVTVTTL

-286 VVGNAVSVS
+286 VAGNAVSVS

-344 AKGYNYGTKVGTGV
+344 AKGYDYGTKVGSGV

-371 TAGQGYTLL
+371 TAAQGYTLL
-380 GLEYANDVV
+380 GLDYANDVV
-389 DSISIRQ
+389 DNISIRQ

-405 LNEGA
+405 LNESA
-410 VGYGASVKALQEILN
+410 AGYGDSVKALQEILN
-425 NWAPNT
+425 NWSPNT

>member
-25 ANGLISISGL
+25 ANGIINIAGL
-35 TDAFP
+35 TDALP
-40 KFSTLRLLTEG
+40 KFSSLRLLTDG

-59 TSNFSV
+59 PSAFSV

-73 TYALNV
+73 TYAINV
-79 TGVNTLTGLT
+79 TGVNTLTGLVET
-89 EARKVSFTSDATGT
+89 RPVSFTSDATGT
-103 AAEIAGALVNLVNSL
+103 AGEIAAGLVALVNAL
-118 PFGATATGTG
+118 PFGATATGSG

-136 ASLVVVN
+136 AGLLVVN
-143 AGNTTVTSGNATI
+143 AGNTTVTSGNATF
-156 APNGTPSV
+156 APNGTPSI
-164 AITQSIAQSGTPSV
+164 AITQSIAATGAPAV
-178 AIAGTTTVTITTAAA
+178 AGTTTVTVTTAAA

-201 VNLALNAG
+201 VNLAGAATFL
-209 GTDTGF
+209 F
-215 IDLRPGANQTPALSV
+215 IDTRPGSNQTASAGV
-230 TNVIIASVPTATTFT
+230 SNVVIASVPTPTTFT
-245 LQGVQAGAI
+245 LQGVEG
-254 GGGAYNGSNNDR
+254 NGLVDSGS
-266 TLTITTLNVVTVTTL
+266 LTITTVNVVTVTTL

-286 VVGNAVSVS
+286 VAGNAVNVS

-344 AKGYNYGTKVGTGV
+344 AKGYDYGTKVGSGV

-371 TAGQGYTLL
+371 TAAQGYTLL
-380 GLEYANDVV
+380 GLDYANDVV
-389 DSISIRQ
+389 DNISIRQ

-405 LNEGA
+405 LNESA
-410 VGYGASVKALQEILN
+410 AGYGDSVKALQEILN
-425 NWAPNT
+425 NWSPNT

>member
-25 ANGLISISGL
+25 ANGIINIAGL
-35 TDAFP
+35 TDALP
-40 KFSTLRLLTEG
+40 KFSSLRLLTDG

-59 TSNFSV
+59 PSAFSV
-65 AFTAANNT
+65 AFTAGNNT
-73 TYALNV
+73 TYAINV
-79 TGVNTLTGLT
+79 TGVNTLTGLVET
-89 EARKVSFTSDATGT
+89 RPVSFTSDATGT
-103 AAEIAGALVNLVNSL
+103 AGEIAAGLVALVNAL
-118 PFGATATGTG
+118 PFGATATGSG

-136 ASLVVVN
+136 AGLLVVN
-143 AGNTTVTSGNATI
+143 AGNTTVTSGNATF

-164 AITQSIAQSGTPSV
+164 AITQSIAAASAPAV
-178 AIAGTTTVTITTAAA
+178 AGTTTVTVTTAAA

-201 VNLALNAG
+201 VNLAGAATFL
-209 GTDTGF
+209 F
-215 IDLRPGANQTPALSV
+215 IDTRPGSNQTASAGV
-230 TNVIIASVPTATTFT
+230 SNVVIASVPTPTTFT
-245 LQGVQAGAI
+245 LQGVEG
-254 GGGAYNGSNNDR
+254 NGLVDSGS
-266 TLTITTLNVVTVTTL
+266 LTITTVNVVTVTTL

-286 VVGNAVSVS
+286 VAGNAVSVS

-344 AKGYNYGTKVGTGV
+344 AKGYDYGTKVGTGV

-371 TAGQGYTLL
+371 TPGQGYTLL
-380 GLEYANDVV
+380 GLDYANDVV
-389 DSISIRQ
+389 DNISIRQ

-405 LNEGA
+405 LNESA
-410 VGYGASVKALQEILN
+410 AGYGDSVKALQEILN
-425 NWAPNT
+425 NWSPNT

>member
-25 ANGLISISGL
+25 ANGIINIAGL
-35 TDAFP
+35 TDALP
-40 KFSTLRLLTEG
+40 KFSSLRLLTDG

-59 TSNFSV
+59 PSAFSV

-73 TYALNV
+73 TYAINV
-79 TGVNTLTGLT
+79 TGVNTLTGLVET
-89 EARKVSFTSDATGT
+89 RPVSFTSDATGT
-103 AAEIAGALVNLVNSL
+103 AGEIAAGLVALVNAL
-118 PFGATATGTG
+118 PFGATATGSG

-136 ASLVVVN
+136 AGLLVVN
-143 AGNTTVTSGNATI
+143 AGNTTVTSGNATF
-156 APNGTPSV
+156 APNGTPSI
-164 AITQSIAQSGTPSV
+164 AITQSIAAASAPAV
-178 AIAGTTTVTITTAAA
+178 AGTTTVTVTTAAA

-201 VNLALNAG
+201 VNLAGAATFL
-209 GTDTGF
+209 F
-215 IDLRPGANQTPALSV
+215 IDTRPGSNQTASAGV
-230 TNVIIASVPTATTFT
+230 SNVVIASVPTPTTFT
-245 LQGVQAGAI
+245 LQGVEG
-254 GGGAYNGSNNDR
+254 NGLVDSGS
-266 TLTITTLNVVTVTTL
+266 LTITTVNVVTVTTL

-286 VVGNAVSVS
+286 VAGNAVSVS

-344 AKGYNYGTKVGTGV
+344 AKGYDYGTKVGSGV

-371 TAGQGYTLL
+371 TPGQGYTLL
-380 GLEYANDVV
+380 GLDYANDVV
-389 DSISIRQ
+389 DNISIRQ

-405 LNEGA
+405 LNESA
-410 VGYGASVKALQEILN
+410 AGYGDSVKALQEILN
-425 NWAPNT
+425 NWSPNT